1 MVSCIAAVPKI
12 VQTANDYPCSLMI
25 FFHVFVG
32 NVLFVNTEKW
42 ANLRYQIKETC
53 PSRHFD
59 PSFQHQKTAP
69 AELPRDG
76 LHVAHECGATE
87 STHRLA

>member
-59 PSFQHQKTAP
+59 PSFQHQKTAQLRT
-69 AELPRDG
+69 AEGRI
-76 LHVAHECGATE
+76 ARSA
-87 STHRLA
+87 